1 MTSSKCYY
9 EILQVSRDANSD
21 VIKKSYRKLAMKYHP
36 DRNPGDAEAEARFKE
51 AAEAYE
57 VLSDQKKRQIY
68 DTYGHEGL
76 KNTGYSGPGNSGD
89 IFSNIN
95 EMFGD
100 LFGFGGHSR
109 RRDPNAPVQG
119 DDLRYDLE
127 ISFMEAVHGVEKEVK
142 ITKRETCWTCEGSGA
157 RPGHKPQTCPTC
169 NGRGQV
175 IRSQG
180 FFQVSS
186 TCPQCHGSGQI
197 VKEPCADCHGE
208 GLINRRKTVK
218 LKIPAGVDNGSRMRL
233 SGEGEGGRRGGPAG
247 DLYVVIH
254 VQEHEFFLRD
264 EQTIFL
270 RFPVPM
276 VKAALGCE
284 VEVPT
289 IDGSST
295 LKIPAGTQ
303 SAQRFTLRGQGVPSL
318 RGRGRGDMIVEVQV
332 QTPTNLTRKQK
343 ELLKEFD
350 GLCKNPEEG
359 FFTKLFH
366 GHFSKIKKEKDKE
379 KA

>member
-1 MTSSKCYY
+1 
-9 EILQVSRDANSD
+9 VSRDASGD

-36 DRNPGDAEAEARFKE
+36 DRNPGDDEAEACFKE

-57 VLSDQKKRQIY
+57 VLSDPQKRQIY

-100 LFGFGGHSR
+100 LFGFGGRSR

-127 ISFMEAVHGVEKEVK
+127 ISFMEAVHGVEKEVE

-197 VKEPCADCHGE
+197 VNEPCADCTGQ
-208 GLINRRKTVK
+208 GLVNQKKTVK
-218 LKIPAGVDNGSRMRL
+218 LKIPAGVDIGSRMRL

-247 DLYVVIH
+247 DLYVIIH
-254 VQEHEFFLRD
+254 VRDHEFFLRD

-270 RFPVPM
+270 RYPLPM
-276 VKAALGCE
+276 VRAALGCE

-289 IDGSST
+289 IAGTSQ

-303 SAQRFTLRGQGVPSL
+303 PGKRFTLRGEGVPHL
-318 RGRGRGDMIVEVQV
+318 RGGRKGDMIVEVQV
-332 QTPTNLTRKQK
+332 QTPENITKKQK
-343 ELLKEFD
+343 ILLREFE
-350 GLCKNPEEG
+350 GLSKDEDEG
-359 FFTKLFH
+359 FFSKLFH
-366 GHFSKIKKEKDKE
+366 SHSKKMKKGKDKGKKE
-379 KA
+379 A